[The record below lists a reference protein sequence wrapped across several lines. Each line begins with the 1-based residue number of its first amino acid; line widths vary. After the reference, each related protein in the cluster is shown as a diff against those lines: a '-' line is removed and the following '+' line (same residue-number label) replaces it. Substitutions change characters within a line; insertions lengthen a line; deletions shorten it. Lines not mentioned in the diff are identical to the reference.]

1 MAGGRALR
9 SRLGL
14 GCVAALW
21 LAAGPALA
29 LDGAAEHAA
38 YSPAVP
44 DFLLQQADPVAR
56 VAYATVTLPGAEA
69 IAGDPQRVV
78 IDFTGG
84 DATLFGAESAIEPVV
99 TLSGGTLLASRAE
112 PCDGGWRLTID
123 FDPEDEQAIELRAF
137 LRLQSQAL
145 TETWSWNWVR

>member
-21 LAAGPALA
+21 LAAGPAFA
-29 LDGAAEHAA
+29 LDGAAEPVSYGPVEPEFA
-38 YSPAVP
+38 
-44 DFLLQQADPVAR
+44 LRRDPVAR